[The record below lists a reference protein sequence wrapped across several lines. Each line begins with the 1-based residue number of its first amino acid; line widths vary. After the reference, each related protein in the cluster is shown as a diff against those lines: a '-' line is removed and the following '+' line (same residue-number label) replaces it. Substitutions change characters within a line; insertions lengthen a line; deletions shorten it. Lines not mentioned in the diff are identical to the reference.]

1 MVYMSKLPIIIIAII
16 IIIVIAVF
24 ITTKN
29 TPLSS
34 LSSNTPKQTT
44 STLTSTQTKTTST
57 SNTVSSTVPAVCQKV
72 INTDAYSH
80 VTNGDNCTGFL
91 LNIGN
96 YSTYE
101 TYGNTCPATVN
112 IGLYAVYY
120 NNATDCFPT
129 VNLDKGAEYFNS
141 SNVMQTKLSVI
152 SITGLNVK
160 YNYIGP
166 ATNSSG
172 YSCGFYNHS
181 NYYSITM
188 TLKGNQQFT
197 LPIDFS
203 SQTCGYNIV
212 SIKPITPGFK
222 VTSTNPSLPF
232 DIPGHG
238 SELQIQLNISVAND
252 NYSGPLTLVINET

>member
-1 MVYMSKLPIIIIAII
+1 MSKLPIIIIAV
-16 IIIVIAVF
+16 IIVIIIAVF
-24 ITTKN
+24 VTTKN

-34 LSSNTPKQTT
+34 FSSNTPKQTT
-44 STLTSTQTKTTST
+44 TTSASAQT
-57 SNTVSSTVPAVCQKV
+57 TTAAANVVVPAACPKV
-72 INTDAYSH
+72 VNTAAYSH

-141 SNVMQTKLSVI
+141 SNITQTGLSTI

-172 YSCGFYNHS
+172 YSCGFYNYS
-181 NYYSITM
+181 NYYSM
-188 TLKGNQQFT
+188 ALTLRGNQQFI

-203 SQTCGYNIV
+203 SQTCGYTIG
-212 SIKPITPGFK
+212 SIKAITPGFK
-222 VTSTNPSLPF
+222 VISTNPSLPF
-232 DIPGHG
+232 DMPGHG
-238 SELQIQLNISVAND
+238 SQLQIQINISVANN
-252 NYSGPLTLVINET
+252 NYSGPLTLVINEA